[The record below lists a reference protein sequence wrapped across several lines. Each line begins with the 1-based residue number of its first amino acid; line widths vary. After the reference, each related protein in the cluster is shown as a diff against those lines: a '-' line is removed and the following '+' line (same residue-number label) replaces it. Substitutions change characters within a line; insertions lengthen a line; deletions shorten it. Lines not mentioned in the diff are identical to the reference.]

1 MRSNP
6 LRVALSSPVALA
18 AVTVFVA
25 TLCVLACNSGAPT
38 AIRLEERLKGIVDSG
53 RPKASPDEIEDA
65 LTRQLR
71 TAPVPAQGSNR
82 PSSPAFPTRETLRE
96 FYSDRGGRLAWC
108 DEAGRVLPSA
118 LTFLDALKRAGEHGL
133 NPEDYALSR
142 LEKMKEGMQEP
153 KKDETQVARWADF
166 DLLLTTAFFRYASDL
181 STGRVH
187 PDEIRSEWHTEPPEL
202 NLPKAL
208 SQALEERR
216 IETLL
221 ESLPPPHAGYKA
233 LREALADL
241 RRIEQ
246 AGGWQAIP
254 VGPTMQK
261 GSRGARVDL
270 LRQRLSGSPGGSS
283 PVARASTAAVFDASL
298 AERVAGFQKLHGI
311 EPDGVVSEATLS
323 ELNVP
328 VARRIRQV
336 ELNLERWRWIPRR
349 LGEPYLEVNIPGF
362 NLALIRDGGTELR
375 SRIVV
380 GKAFT
385 PTPVF
390 SDRVVA
396 IVANPPWNVPDDL
409 AVREYVPELRKNP
422 DGLRE
427 QNIRVFEGTDKDARE
442 VDPSSVDWDDVDEDD
457 FKYHLRQDPGP
468 DNALGNV
475 KFQLTND
482 FQIYLHDTPAR
493 SLFARADRDLS
504 HGCIRVEKARE
515 LADRLLGDASVEL
528 AKALESENETAIAV
542 RPPVPIQILYLTAWV
557 DEEGGLSFGPDIYEF
572 DPGQQAALDRFSR
585 TAQR

>member
-1 MRSNP
+1 MRFDP
-6 LRVALSSPVALA
+6 LRSALPSTVALA
-18 AVTVFVA
+18 A
-25 TLCVLACNSGAPT
+25 VLACNSGSPV
-38 AIRLEERLKGIVDSG
+38 AIRLEERLKGVVDSG

-71 TAPVPAQGSNR
+71 TAPVPAKGSNR

-96 FYSDRGGRLAWC
+96 FYANRGGRLAWC
-108 DEAGRVLPSA
+108 DDAGRVLPSA
-118 LTFLDALKRAGEHGL
+118 QTFLDALKRAGEHGL

-142 LEKMKEGMQEP
+142 LEKMNEAMQES

-187 PDEIRSEWHTEPPEL
+187 PDEIHSEWHTEPPEL
-202 NLPKAL
+202 DLPKAL
-208 SQALEERR
+208 GQALEERQL
-216 IETLL
+216 ESLL

-233 LREALADL
+233 LREALVDL

-254 VGPTMQK
+254 AGPTLQK

-283 PVARASTAAVFDASL
+283 PVARASTAAAVFDASL

-328 VARRIRQV
+328 VAQRIRQV

-349 LGEPYLEVNIPGF
+349 LGEPHLEVNIPGF
-362 NLALIRDGGTELR
+362 DLALIRDGRAELR
-375 SRIVV
+375 SRIVA

-422 DGLRE
+422 DGLKE

-442 VDPSSVDWDDVDEDD
+442 VDPSSVDWDDVDEQD

-468 DNALGNV
+468 DNALGRV

-493 SLFARADRDLS
+493 SLFAKADRDLS
-504 HGCIRVEKARE
+504 HGCIRVERARD
-515 LADRLLGDASVEL
+515 LADRLLGDASEDL
-528 AKALESENETAIAV
+528 AKALEAENEKAIPV
-542 RPPVPIQILYLTAWV
+542 KPPVPIQILYLTAWV
-557 DEEGGLSFGPDIYEF
+557 DEAGSLSFGRDVYEF

-585 TAQR
+585 TSQR